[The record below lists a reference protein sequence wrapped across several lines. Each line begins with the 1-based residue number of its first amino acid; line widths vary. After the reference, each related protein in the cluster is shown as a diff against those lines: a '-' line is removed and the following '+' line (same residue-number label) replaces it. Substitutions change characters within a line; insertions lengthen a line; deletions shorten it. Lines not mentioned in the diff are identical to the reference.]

1 MGKMLKGLVKFT
13 VAAATV
19 SGVCYL
25 FKDKIKESHVY
36 EDYNIDDKIKKV
48 KKTIKEK
55 MPNPFEKEED
65 IVAEDEIFFD
75 DLDFSAENAERDY
88 VSINSDDEADDS
100 ANEDA
105 NNETDN
111 EADTTPTVE

>member
-25 FKDKIKESHVY
+25 FKDKIKESQIY
-36 EDYNIDDKIKKV
+36 EDYNIDDKIKRV

-55 MPNPFEKEED
+55 MPIPFEKEED

-88 VSINSDDEADDS
+88 VSINSDEEASNDESAKDEASND
-100 ANEDA
+100 
-105 NNETDN
+105 
-111 EADTTPTVE
+111 ADTIPTIDL